1 MVEVKAYPHQAGS
14 LEFEELVSK
23 TVGLLLRTMKK
34 YFTTG
39 RYVIID
45 SDFCFLKG
53 FIQLRTE
60 VIFACAVINKRK
72 YWPSMVLGKNM
83 EDHFGEVEVGD
94 TDSTQGTVD
103 DVI

>member
-1 MVEVKAYPHQAGS
+1 M
-14 LEFEELVSK
+14 
-23 TVGLLLRTMKK
+23 
-34 YFTTG
+34 
-39 RYVIID
+39 
-45 SDFCFLKG
+45 
-53 FIQLRTE
+53 RTE